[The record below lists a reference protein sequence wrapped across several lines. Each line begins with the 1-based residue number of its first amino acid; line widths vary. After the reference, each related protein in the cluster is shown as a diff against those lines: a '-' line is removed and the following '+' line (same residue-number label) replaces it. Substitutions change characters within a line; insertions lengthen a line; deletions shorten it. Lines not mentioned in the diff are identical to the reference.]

1 MSGALKDILVV
12 AVEQAVAAPYCSS
25 RLADAGARVIKV
37 ERPEGDFARH
47 YDAVAGGHSAY
58 FVWLNRGKESLK
70 LDFKQAD
77 DAALLDRLLAR
88 ADVYIQ
94 NLAPGAAERAGIGS
108 AELRERHPRLITCD
122 ISGYGD
128 DERVSHMR
136 AYDMLIQAEVGLAS
150 ITGIPEAPGRVGVSV
165 ADISCGMYA
174 CGAILEALHERHRTG
189 RGKGLKV
196 SLFDALADWMAV
208 PLLYHA
214 AGRPPGRTGLHHP
227 VLAPYGAYAAKG
239 GELIV
244 LSIQNA
250 REWQRFCEHVLE
262 QPELAAHELFHD
274 NQTRV
279 ANRQAL
285 DVEIEAVFSAQER
298 EELVERLKR
307 GRVAYG
313 AVNSLDDLVRHPALR
328 LVPQPIPGGSIDV
341 VAPPARVVGEPP
353 EFAPIPELGQH
364 SEAIREEFASAEND
378 AAQ

>member
-1 MSGALKDILVV
+1 M
-12 AVEQAVAAPYCSS
+12 
-25 RLADAGARVIKV
+25 RL
-37 ERPEGDFARH
+37 
-47 YDAVAGGHSAY
+47 
-58 FVWLNRGKESLK
+58 
-70 LDFKQAD
+70 
-77 DAALLDRLLAR
+77 
-88 ADVYIQ
+88 
-94 NLAPGAAERAGIGS
+94 
-108 AELRERHPRLITCD
+108 RHPRLITCD

-150 ITGIPEAPGRVGVSV
+150 ITGIPAAPGRVGVSV

-174 CGAILEALHERHRTG
+174 CGAILEALHERHHTG
-189 RGKGLKV
+189 QGKGLKV

-214 AGRPPGRTGLHHP
+214 AGRPPERMGLHHP

-250 REWQRFCEHVLE
+250 REWQRFCADVLE
-262 QPELAAHELFHD
+262 RSDLADHELFHD
-274 NQTRV
+274 NPARV

-285 DVEIEAVFSAQER
+285 DQEIKAVFSAQDR
-298 EELVERLKR
+298 QVLVERLKR

-313 AVNSLDDLVRHPALR
+313 AVNSLDDLAQHPALR
-328 LVPQPIPGGSIDV
+328 LVPQPVPGGSVDV

-364 SEAIREEFASAEND
+364 NAAIAEEFGAEEND
-378 AAQ
+378 ASE

>member
-1 MSGALKDILVV
+1 MGGALKDVLVV

-70 LDFKQAD
+70 LDFKQPD

-108 AELRERHPRLITCD
+108 AELRLRHPRLITCD

-150 ITGIPEAPGRVGVSV
+150 ITGIPAAPGRVGVSV

-174 CGAILEALHERHRTG
+174 CGAILEALHERHHTG
-189 RGKGLKV
+189 QGKGLKV

-214 AGRPPGRTGLHHP
+214 AGRPPERMGLHHP

-250 REWQRFCEHVLE
+250 REWQRFCADVLE
-262 QPELAAHELFHD
+262 RSDLADHELFHD
-274 NQTRV
+274 NPARV

-285 DVEIEAVFSAQER
+285 DQEIKAVFSAQDR
-298 EELVERLKR
+298 QVLVERLKR

-313 AVNSLDDLVRHPALR
+313 AVNSLDDLAQHPALR
-328 LVPQPIPGGSIDV
+328 LVPQPVPGGSVDV

-364 SEAIREEFASAEND
+364 NAAIAEEFGAEEND
-378 AAQ
+378 ASE

>member
-1 MSGALKDILVV
+1 MRGALKDILVV

-70 LDFKQAD
+70 LDFKQPD

-108 AELRERHPRLITCD
+108 AELRLRHPRLITCD

-150 ITGIPEAPGRVGVSV
+150 ITGIPAAPGRVGVSV

-174 CGAILEALHERHRTG
+174 CGAILEALHERHHTG
-189 RGKGLKV
+189 QGKGLKV

-214 AGRPPGRTGLHHP
+214 AGRPPERMGLHHP

-250 REWQRFCEHVLE
+250 REWQRFCADVLE
-262 QPELAAHELFHD
+262 RLDLADHELFHD
-274 NQTRV
+274 NPARV

-285 DVEIEAVFSAQER
+285 DQEIKAVFSAQDR
-298 EELVERLKR
+298 QVLVERLKR

-313 AVNSLDDLVRHPALR
+313 AVNSLDDLAQHPALR
-328 LVPQPIPGGSIDV
+328 LVPQPVPGGSVDV

-364 SEAIREEFASAEND
+364 NAAIAEEFGAEEND
-378 AAQ
+378 ASE

>member
-1 MSGALKDILVV
+1 MRGALKDILVV

-70 LDFKQAD
+70 LDFKQPD
-77 DAALLDRLLAR
+77 DAALLDRILAR

-108 AELRERHPRLITCD
+108 DELRRRHPRLITCD

-150 ITGIPEAPGRVGVSV
+150 ITGTPEAPGRVGVSV

-174 CGAILEALHERHRTG
+174 AGAILEALHERYRTG
-189 RGKGLKV
+189 TGKGLKV

-214 AGRPPGRTGLHHP
+214 AGRPPGRIGLHHP
-227 VLAPYGAYAAKG
+227 VLAPYGAYAARG

-262 QPELAAHELFHD
+262 RPDLAEHELFHD
-274 NQTRV
+274 NQARV

-285 DVEIEAVFSAQER
+285 DSEIEAVFSAHDR
-298 EELVERLKR
+298 ETLVERLKR

-313 AVNSLDDLVRHPALR
+313 AVNSLDDLAQHPALR

-341 VAPPARVVGEPP
+341 VAPPARVAGEAP
-353 EFAPIPELGQH
+353 EFAPVPELGQH
-364 SEAIREEFASAEND
+364 SRAIAKEFAAGESDGAE
-378 AAQ
+378 

>member
-1 MSGALKDILVV
+1 MKDVLVV

-70 LDFKQAD
+70 LDFKQPD

-108 AELRERHPRLITCD
+108 AELRLRHPRLITCD

-150 ITGIPEAPGRVGVSV
+150 ITGIPAAPGRVGVSV

-174 CGAILEALHERHRTG
+174 CGAILEALHERHHTG
-189 RGKGLKV
+189 QGKGLKV

-214 AGRPPGRTGLHHP
+214 AGRPPERMGLHHP

-250 REWQRFCEHVLE
+250 REWQRFCADVLE
-262 QPELAAHELFHD
+262 RSDLADHELFHD
-274 NQTRV
+274 NPARV

-285 DVEIEAVFSAQER
+285 DQEIKAVFSAQDR
-298 EELVERLKR
+298 QVLVERLKR

-313 AVNSLDDLVRHPALR
+313 AVNSLDDLAQHPALR
-328 LVPQPIPGGSIDV
+328 LVPQPVPGGSVDV

-364 SEAIREEFASAEND
+364 NAAIAEEFGAEEND
-378 AAQ
+378 ASE